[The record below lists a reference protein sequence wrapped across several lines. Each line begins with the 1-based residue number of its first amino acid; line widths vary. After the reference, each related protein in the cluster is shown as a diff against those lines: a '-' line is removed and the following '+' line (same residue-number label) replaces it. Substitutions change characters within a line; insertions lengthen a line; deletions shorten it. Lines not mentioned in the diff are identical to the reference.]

1 MGVLTQVLL
10 RLAHALWPVGGAA
23 ACLVAFPASAALAAM
38 LALLLPVCP
47 LALSFTLAIPVLIFL
62 FTLPLVT
69 VSSIVCPSVLS

>member
-1 MGVLTQVLL
+1 
-10 RLAHALWPVGGAA
+10 
-23 ACLVAFPASAALAAM
+23 M